1 MLRQPVQHRIFYS
14 LLWITSSGSGLIYA
28 MTKNIIIQ
36 IYWAYICYHFD
47 IRLENWFAIIILRD
61 NNKFWSGNYC
71 YRPMLQ
77 RSKPLTRM
85 LFSKAKIKID
95 FNKDYYS
102 ILGID
107 SRSNAKT
114 IRLSYLKMVKEHH
127 PDAQPTQSNL

>member
-1 MLRQPVQHRIFYS
+1 
-14 LLWITSSGSGLIYA
+14 
-28 MTKNIIIQ
+28 
-36 IYWAYICYHFD
+36 
-47 IRLENWFAIIILRD
+47 
-61 NNKFWSGNYC
+61 
-71 YRPMLQ
+71 MLQ

-127 PDAQPTQSNL
+127 PDAQPT